1 MTYLSFLALVAGA
14 AISVQATMN
23 AQLGQLLKSALVATS
38 IAFTRSLLFILLGL
52 AAFNKQWPQREAIQ
66 SVPHYLW
73 FSGGL
78 LSAFAVAS
86 FYWLIPK
93 MGIGPMMSYAL
104 TGQLLLAIIAGH
116 FGWFQ
121 LPITPISPMKLV
133 GVGALVLG
141 IVLINHG

>member
-1 MTYLSFLALVAGA
+1 MTYLSILALLAGA

-23 AQLGQLLKSALVATS
+23 AQLGFLLKNALLATS
-38 IAFTRSLLFILLGL
+38 IAFTSSLVFMLLGL
-52 AAFNKQWPQREAIQ
+52 VAFNRQWPQIEAIQ
-66 SVPHYLW
+66 SVPNYLW

-78 LSAFAVAS
+78 FSAFAVAS

-93 MGIGPMMSYAL
+93 MGVGPMMSYAL
-104 TGQLLLAIIAGH
+104 TGQLLIAMIAGH

-121 LPITPISPMKLV
+121 SPLIPISPLKLV
-133 GVGALVLG
+133 GVAALVLG

>member
-1 MTYLSFLALVAGA
+1 MTYLSLLALIAGA
-14 AISVQATMN
+14 AISLQATMN
-23 AQLGQLLKSALVATS
+23 AQLGQLLKNALVATS
-38 IAFTRSLLFILLGL
+38 IAFTSSLVFILLGL
-52 AAFNKQWPQREAIQ
+52 AAFNREWPQREAIQ

-78 LSAFAVAS
+78 FSAFAVAS

-121 LPITPISPMKLV
+121 LPITLISPLKLV
-133 GVGALVLG
+133 GVGALILG

>member
-1 MTYLSFLALVAGA
+1 MTYLSLLALIAGA
-14 AISVQATMN
+14 AISLQATMN
-23 AQLGQLLKSALVATS
+23 AQLGQLLKNALVATT
-38 IAFTRSLLFILLGL
+38 IAFTSSLVFILLGL
-52 AAFNKQWPQREAIQ
+52 AAFNREWPQREAIQ

-78 LSAFAVAS
+78 FSAFAVAS

-104 TGQLLLAIIAGH
+104 TGQLLFAIIAGH

-121 LPITPISPMKLV
+121 LPITLISPLKLV
-133 GVGALVLG
+133 GVGALILG

>member
-1 MTYLSFLALVAGA
+1 MTYLSLLAFVAGG
-14 AISVQATMN
+14 AITIQAMMN
-23 AQLGQLLKSALVATS
+23 AQLGQLLKNALLATS
-38 IAFTRSLLFILLGL
+38 IAFASSLVFMLLGF
-52 AAFNKQWPQREAIQ
+52 AVFNKQWPQREVIQ

-78 LSAFAVAS
+78 LSAFAVAG

-121 LPITPISPMKLV
+121 SSIIPISPLKLI
-133 GVGALVLG
+133 GAGALVLG
-141 IVLINHG
+141 IILINHG

>member
-1 MTYLSFLALVAGA
+1 MTYLSVLALVAGA
-14 AISVQATMN
+14 AISLQATMN
-23 AQLGQLLKSALVATS
+23 AQLGQLLKNALVATS
-38 IAFTRSLLFILLGL
+38 IAFTSSLLFMLLGL
-52 AAFNKQWPQREAIQ
+52 AAFNREWPQREAIQ

-78 LSAFAVAS
+78 FSAFAVAS

-121 LPITPISPMKLV
+121 LPITPISPLKLV
-133 GVGALVLG
+133 GVGALILG